1 MKEKTPKEFFKFN
14 KIKKFRRNFNNNFT
28 FLILNFKF
36 PQRGVERGFK
46 YDY

>member
-1 MKEKTPKEFFKFN
+1 MKEKTPKEFSKS
-14 KIKKFRRNFNNNFT
+14 IYLKKFRRNFNKHFT